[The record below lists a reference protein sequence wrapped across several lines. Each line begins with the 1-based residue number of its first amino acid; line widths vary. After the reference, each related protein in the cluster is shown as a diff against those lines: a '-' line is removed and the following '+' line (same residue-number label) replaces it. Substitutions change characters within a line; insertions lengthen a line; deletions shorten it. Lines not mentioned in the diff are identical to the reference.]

1 MNRFRKIAGYIIGA
15 ILMGMLIISFG
26 LWGIG
31 DMLRVGG
38 HSTEVAH
45 VGGTHIPVY
54 GWLGGTSVS
63 IDEVKD
69 RFNRQLDQIQR
80 QTGQRPESDQALRYG
95 LHLRAL
101 EDVLQR
107 AVIDN
112 AIEKYGLVVGTGE
125 IQGAIAHN
133 PAFAGPTGDFDPN
146 KYHGLLQNARISEA
160 AYVADIRR
168 QIASSQLFGAIR
180 TEGLGPTGL
189 RDDIFKMESEKRI
202 AETIYVPDSIVT
214 DVPKPTAEQ
223 LNAYFDANKAKFQ
236 IPEFRAFSYV
246 LLTVDDVKDQVTVT
260 PDQVKQEYEARKAEF
275 GTPEKRDVDQA
286 TADNEDQAKKIIELV
301 KGGKSL
307 EDAAKEVTG
316 KTDGVI
322 KLGLVLK
329 KDLPAGPL
337 ADGIFAAPE
346 GIVPTPIK
354 SPLGW
359 HVVRVNKIEAGKATP
374 FEEVKDKLEAEL
386 KAQQAPDILVKL
398 VTDFDRSLGKTQSMV
413 TSAQELNLK
422 VHTIEN

>member
-1 MNRFRKIAGYIIGA
+1 M
-15 ILMGMLIISFG
+15 
-26 LWGIG
+26 
-31 DMLRVGG
+31 
-38 HSTEVAH
+38 
-45 VGGTHIPVY
+45 
-54 GWLGGTSVS
+54 
-63 IDEVKD
+63 
-69 RFNRQLDQIQR
+69 
-80 QTGQRPESDQALRYG
+80 
-95 LHLRAL
+95 
-101 EDVLQR
+101 
-107 AVIDN
+107 
-112 AIEKYGLVVGTGE
+112 
-125 IQGAIAHN
+125 IAHN

-168 QIASSQLFGAIR
+168 QIASSQLFGAVR
-180 TEGLGPTGL
+180 TEGLGPTSL
-189 RDDIFKMESEKRI
+189 RDDIFKMESEKRV
-202 AETIYVPDSIVT
+202 AETIYVPDSIIT

-260 PDQVKQEYEARKAEF
+260 PEQVKQEYEARKAEF

-286 TADNEDQAKKIIELV
+286 TADSEDQAKKIIELV
-301 KGGKSL
+301 KAGKSL

-359 HVVRVNKIEAGKATP
+359 HVVRINKIEAGKVTP

-398 VTDFDRSLGKTQSMV
+398 VTDFDRSLEQDPVDGRLGAGTQPQGPYDRERRRARPGRRRASR
-413 TSAQELNLK
+413 S
-422 VHTIEN
+422 